1 MTRTPTQ
8 PIPAGD
14 QPVRPVSRRSFLGT
28 SAVVGSAVVLP
39 AWLLAACGADGSGSV
54 AGAAADPSSDE
65 ETGGAPTAIKA
76 THGTGLCNLGFFLVK
91 ERALAEADGV
101 ELEFVV
107 TPTNADIATL
117 FGSGQVEASLIPY
130 SNFLT
135 LYDAGAP
142 VTIVAGGG
150 VEGCAIVAQPGIET
164 AADLV
169 GKTLGTFQADT
180 LEVLPFFWMEANG
193 QAFSDLDVRYF
204 GTSPEMAQ
212 AFISGAIDS
221 MCHIEPYATQA
232 MTAVEGALMLSD
244 GTDVYG
250 DGYSDCVMAVQD
262 DLLAKNPAA
271 VKALIKGLMVAQQQ
285 AEQDREAAVDATVG
299 TYYKA
304 ERAEVLDAST
314 KQPNVVDQRGQTQFI
329 LDGGEVLR
337 SLGYI
342 TNLPDEGAFD
352 YTLLEEVIEENADL
366 YESLEIRST

>member
-1 MTRTPTQ
+1 MTLTSTPAAPVGDRSTQ
-8 PIPAGD
+8 PP
-14 QPVRPVSRRSFLGT
+14 SRRSFLGT
-28 SAVVGSAVVLP
+28 SVVVGSAVVLP
-39 AWLLAACGADGSGSV
+39 AWLLSACGGAEPTAASG
-54 AGAAADPSSDE
+54 ATAGGATGGAAAA
-65 ETGGAPTAIKA
+65 TTAIKA

-101 ELEFVV
+101 ELDFVV

-180 LEVLPFFWMEANG
+180 LEVLPFSWMEANG
-193 QAFSDLDVRYF
+193 QAFTDLDVRYF

-232 MTAVEGALMLSD
+232 LAAVEGSVRLSD

-250 DGYSDCVMAVQD
+250 DGYSDCVLAVQD
-262 DLLAKNPAA
+262 DLLADNPAA
-271 VKALIKGLMVAQQQ
+271 VKGLIKALMVAQQQ
-285 AEQDREAAVDATVG
+285 AEEDREAAVDATVG

-304 ERAEVLDAST
+304 DRADVLDAST

-337 SLGYI
+337 SLGYVD
-342 TNLPDEGAFD
+342 TLPDEGAFD
-352 YTLLEEVIEENADL
+352 YALLEEVIDENADL